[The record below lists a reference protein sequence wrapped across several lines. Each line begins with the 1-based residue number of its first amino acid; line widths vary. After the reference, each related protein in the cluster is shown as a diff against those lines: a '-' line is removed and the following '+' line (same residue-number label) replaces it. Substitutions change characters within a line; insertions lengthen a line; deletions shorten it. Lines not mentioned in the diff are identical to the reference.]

1 MVINRGEVWW
11 ANIPS
16 AKGAGSAPSGR
27 RPVLIIQ
34 SDRFNRSRIGTVVVL
49 SLTSNL
55 RLGQAEGN
63 VYLRGKLTG
72 LERDSVVNV
81 SQVSTLDKSALDEMI
96 CNLSATVMQQIE
108 EGLKMV
114 LGFDS

>member
-1 MVINRGEVWW
+1 MINRGEVWW

-34 SDRFNRSRIGTVVVL
+34 SDHFNRSRIGTVVVL

-63 VYLRGKLTG
+63 VYLRGKVTG
-72 LERDSVVNV
+72 LDRDSIVNV
-81 SQVSTLDKSALDEMI
+81 SQVSTLDKSSLDEII
-96 CNLSATVMQQIE
+96 CNLTDTTMRQIE
-108 EGLKMV
+108 EGPKMV
-114 LGFDS
+114 LGFNC